1 VRVVVA
7 DDEAIIRRGLRR
19 LLGRQHDLAVVGEAA
34 NGRQAVAAIR
44 ELQPDAVFL
53 DVQMPAG
60 DGFWVVSEVG
70 AAQMPLVVFVTAHD
84 QYAVGA
90 FGIDAVDYLLKPF
103 DPERLAAS
111 VERLRTRLRARAAP
125 MGAGPTGDEPEM
137 SAGASRWAERLAV
150 RSAGQ
155 IDYLAVDDVDWIEA
169 ADNYVVLHCGAR
181 TYVELGS
188 LRALGRRLDP
198 DRFVRIHRSRIVNVS
213 RVRRMRPLDHG
224 DYELLLEGG
233 ALLRSSRR
241 HHGALRR
248 LADRT

>member
-1 VRVVVA
+1 MRVVVA

-19 LLGRQHDLAVVGEAA
+19 LLGRQHDLDVVGEVA

-60 DGFWVVSEVG
+60 DGFWVVREVG
-70 AAQMPLVVFVTAHD
+70 AAAMPAVVFVTAHE

-103 DPERLAAS
+103 DAERLAQS
-111 VERLRTRLRARAAP
+111 VERLRTRLRAR
-125 MGAGPTGDEPEM
+125 GA
-137 SAGASRWAERLAV
+137 RWAERLAV
-150 RSAGQ
+150 RSVGR
-155 IDYLAVDDVDWIEA
+155 IDLVPVGDVDWIEA
-169 ADNYVVLHCGAR
+169 ADNYVVLHCGSR
-181 TYVELGS
+181 THLMLES

-198 DRFVRIHRSRIVNVS
+198 ERFVRIHRSRIVNVS

-224 DYELLLEGG
+224 DYELVLEGDVVV
-233 ALLRSSRR
+233 RSGRR
-241 HHGALRR
+241 YHEALRR
-248 LADRT
+248 LADRS